1 MKFTTAINT
10 IMMFASYTATEARV
24 GGKDYQ
30 IYIVNTCNNQVT
42 VMSENRYKSMD
53 FIGQSCQLW
62 DPHGDNNT
70 FLNYVT
76 PSNQLASGTSNC
88 QSMGGI
94 DRDKCNLKDLP
105 EDACFIVA
113 PDNICDKTPPVSV
126 TTKPSSAPTAAPI
139 STPSK
144 PTSGIPPR
152 SLFLLNKSDRDQQAG
167 ILTGGGRSGTPIDSL
182 LKKDIKPNSCVLVSD
197 TFTAP
202 LNSQLNDSFYYFTS
216 EAYLPVGADPDL
228 ISPQL
233 VDGDTCNQNSINMI
247 MTGGECSGLSKMPE
261 NACVIVIDNKT
272 PSEPVIT
279 KPTST
284 PTATAPD
291 TMYCKVDSDCNNG
304 QKCSSIGYC
313 LH

>member
-10 IMMFASYTATEARV
+10 IMMMASYTATEARV

-53 FIGQSCQLW
+53 FDGQSCKLW

-94 DRDKCNLKDLP
+94 DRDKCNLNELP

-113 PDNICDKTPPVSV
+113 PDNICDKTPPTTV
-126 TTKPSSAPTAAPI
+126 TTKPTSAPTAAPT
-139 STPSK
+139 SAPPK

-152 SLFLLNKSDRDQQAG
+152 SLFFLNKGDRDQQAG
-167 ILTGGGRSGTPIDSL
+167 ILDGGGRGGTPIDSL

-202 LNSQLNDSFYYFTS
+202 INSQLNDSFYYFTS
-216 EAYLPVGADPDL
+216 EAYLPVTADPNL
-228 ISPQL
+228 IVPEL
-233 VDGDTCNQNSINMI
+233 IDGDNCNYKSLNMV
-247 MTGGECSGLSKMPE
+247 TKGGECFGVSNMPA
-261 NACVIVIDNKT
+261 NACVVVI
-272 PSEPVIT
+272 
-279 KPTST
+279 
-284 PTATAPD
+284 
-291 TMYCKVDSDCNNG
+291 
-304 QKCSSIGYC
+304 
-313 LH
+313 